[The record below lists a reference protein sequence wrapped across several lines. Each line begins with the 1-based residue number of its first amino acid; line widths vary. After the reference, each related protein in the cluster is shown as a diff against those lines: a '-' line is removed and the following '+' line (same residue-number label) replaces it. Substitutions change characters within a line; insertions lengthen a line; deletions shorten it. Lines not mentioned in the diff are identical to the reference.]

1 MSVTDN
7 YLKTILGA
15 SGNGTDGLSQGALGP
30 LIRRVLQPSGLDDDQ
45 LRNLALLQG
54 FSKMTELASK
64 PGATAVGA
72 GFGGLSEGAKQ
83 YIAGQR
89 QQRADDLQRLST
101 GLTLASTLRKI
112 DEPKDSKEY
121 EAQEPITIDGVTYN
135 KGDNLFLTKSRFN
148 KLIPSDKAK
157 LTTSL
162 TKVSDKVDFLEDAF
176 GEKIYASGPNKLK
189 PVFSP
194 DGKVIDYSGTADT
207 VATTSNVDD
216 DTTVKRL
223 TKIQKDDLIKAK
235 KAYVG
240 SAPVKRFRDLQANFK
255 TVLSSYDKAY
265 TLDEPK
271 VADLAMIFAFMKMLD
286 PRSVVREG
294 EQQQAKSTS
303 SYFNY
308 LANMYNSLLGTGS
321 LTDTQ
326 RKSFRDGA
334 YGYFQEQLGIL
345 ADFNKQ
351 EKDFAGAL
359 NIPFELYQIDP
370 EKEKF
375 DITGYNVKIPKLN
388 YEKFITREE
397 GEPPVLKENIPSS
410 IKKEIDDFLK
420 TKKPSDLLFISKA
433 KNVKI
438 NPLLMQR
445 ILIRSQQL
453 KNR

>member
-15 SGNGTDGLSQGALGP
+15 SGNGTTGLTQGALAP
-30 LIRRVLQPSGLDDDQ
+30 LIQRVLQPSGLDDDQ

-64 PGATAVGA
+64 PGATAIGA
-72 GFGGLSEGAKQ
+72 GFGGLSEGARQ
-83 YIAGQR
+83 YLAGQR
-89 QQRADDLQRLST
+89 QQRADDLQRLTT

-135 KGDNLFLTKSRFN
+135 KGDNLFLTKSRFA
-148 KLIPSDKAK
+148 KLLPSDKAK

-162 TKVSDKVDFLEDAF
+162 TKVSDKVEFLEDNF

-189 PVFSP
+189 RVYGP
-194 DGKVIDYSGTADT
+194 DNKRIDYSGGTDT
-207 VATTSNVDD
+207 GVSTSNVDND
-216 DTTVKRL
+216 NKVKRL
-223 TKIQKDDLIKAK
+223 TKIQKEDLIKAK

-240 SAPVKRFRDLQANFK
+240 SAPIKRFRDLQANFK

-321 LTDTQ
+321 LSDTQ

-334 YGYFQEQLGIL
+334 YGYLKEQLDIVEQ
-345 ADFNKQ
+345 FNIQ
-351 EKDFAGAL
+351 EKDFASSL
-359 NIPFELYQIDP
+359 NIPFDLYGVDP
-370 EKEKF
+370 KKEEF

-388 YEKFITREE
+388 YEQFIIRNDN
-397 GEPPVLKENIPSS
+397 EPARLKDNIPDKIIKDIDKFLSS
-410 IKKEIDDFLK
+410 
-420 TKKPSDLLFISKA
+420 KKPSDLLFMSKA
-433 KNVKI
+433 RNVKI

-445 ILIRSQQL
+445 ILVISEKL